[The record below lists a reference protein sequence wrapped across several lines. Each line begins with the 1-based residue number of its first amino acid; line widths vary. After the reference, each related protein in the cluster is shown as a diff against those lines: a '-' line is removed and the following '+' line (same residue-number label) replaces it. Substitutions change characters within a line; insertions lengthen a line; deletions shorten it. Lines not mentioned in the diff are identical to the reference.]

1 MSRKIRK
8 FLTVVEEVL
17 VETGIDVD
25 QPLRKVAVLAVVEN
39 PYAGRY
45 AADLSEIID
54 FSRELGEV
62 MSRRLVEAMGGPV
75 QSYGKSAI
83 SGLDGEVEHAHAFLT
98 SVFADRLRD
107 AVGGGRAWI
116 SSTAKRSAMGTSID
130 VPLAC
135 KDALFVRSHYDT
147 ITVGVPDAPEADEVV
162 VIIAGANRG
171 RPNFR
176 LGGLKFEDIQGEDGL
191 R

>member
-1 MSRKIRK
+1 
-8 FLTVVEEVL
+8 
-17 VETGIDVD
+17 
-25 QPLRKVAVLAVVEN
+25 
-39 PYAGRY
+39 
-45 AADLSEIID
+45 
-54 FSRELGEV
+54 
-62 MSRRLVEAMGGPV
+62 
-75 QSYGKSAI
+75 
-83 SGLDGEVEHAHAFLT
+83 
-98 SVFADRLRD
+98 
-107 AVGGGRAWI
+107 
-116 SSTAKRSAMGTSID
+116 MGTSID

-162 VIIAGANRG
+162 VIVAGANRG